1 MKILNSLRK
10 LSKLEKH
17 SIILPNIGRLNI
29 YLKCT
34 IFNDQLAKLM
44 NSLESEEGEETL
56 VALAPS
62 FLGERYSIP
71 EMITALLE
79 AYTLT
84 RYGFS
89 KARRRGL
96 EVLRVLCN
104 EKNLGKVANTCG
116 AKPGETIVLLIA
128 TPHKIDTELS
138 RLEEAECFAKP
149 RPTKIDITRV
159 AVYPVEAR
167 LFRIQATS
175 TRTQS

>member
-17 SIILPNIGRLNI
+17 SIVLPNIGGLNI
-29 YLKCT
+29 YLECT
-34 IFNDQLAKLM
+34 IFDNKLAKLI
-44 NSLESEEGEETL
+44 ESIEGEEGL
-56 VALAPS
+56 VALVPS
-62 FLGERYSIP
+62 FLAEKYSIH

-89 KARRRGL
+89 KARKRGL
-96 EVLRVLCN
+96 EVLRILCN

-116 AKPGETIVLLIA
+116 AKPGETVALLIV
-128 TPHKIDTELS
+128 TPHNIDTEFS
-138 RLEEAECFAKP
+138 ELEEAECLIKSKP
-149 RPTKIDITRV
+149 TRMNITRV
-159 AVYPVEAR
+159 AVYPVETR

-175 TRTQS
+175 PHTQS

>member
-17 SIILPNIGRLNI
+17 NIVLPNIGRLTI
-29 YLKCT
+29 YLGCT
-34 IFNDQLAKLM
+34 IFNNKLAKLI
-44 NSLESEEGEETL
+44 ESIEDEEAL
-56 VALAPS
+56 VALVPS
-62 FLGERYSIP
+62 FLAEKYSIS

-89 KARRRGL
+89 KARKRGL
-96 EVLRVLCN
+96 EVLRILCN

-116 AKPGETIVLLIA
+116 AKPGETVALLIA
-128 TPHKIDTELS
+128 TPHNIDTELS
-138 RLEEAECFAKP
+138 ELEETECLIKSKP
-149 RPTKIDITRV
+149 TRIDITRV
-159 AVYPVEAR
+159 AVYPVETR

-175 TRTQS
+175 SHAYS